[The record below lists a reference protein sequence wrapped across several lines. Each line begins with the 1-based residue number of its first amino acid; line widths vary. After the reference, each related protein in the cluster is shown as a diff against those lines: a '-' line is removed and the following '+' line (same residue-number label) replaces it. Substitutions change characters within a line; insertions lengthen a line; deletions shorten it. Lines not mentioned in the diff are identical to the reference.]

1 MCTSTREASS
11 VSADGQV
18 KFRADSRF
26 APSQWETAL
35 LCNAVSHWLGTSLES
50 ALKFT
55 QASQL
60 FVWHIEAWLKWP
72 PFSRRYLQMNFF
84 QWKCFN
90 FEYKMI
96 EKCFWGFNNRW
107 QNSIGAV
114 SAAGH
119 RIGAKPLLEP
129 MLTNYPNPVDAY
141 PGQVFVLYTCICLL
155 PCSSGN
161 GLDCQPPGRAIT
173 PNIGSMCHH
182 SLSRGFSPLGTKEA
196 CLNLTFDFFF
206 FADQSG
212 CRVLCVVEEQ

>member
-1 MCTSTREASS
+1 MKLRLCRQTARWSS
-11 VSADGQV
+11 GLILGLRPANERRRYFVTQS
-18 KFRADSRF
+18 
-26 APSQWETAL
+26 
-35 LCNAVSHWLGTSLES
+35 NAVSHWLGTSLES

-72 PFSRRYLQMNFF
+72 PFCRRYLQMNFF

-141 PGQVFVLYTCICLL
+141 PGQVFVLYV
-155 PCSSGN
+155 CSHVPVATDWTANRQVVRSHPTSGACVIIPYLG
-161 GLDCQPPGRAIT
+161 GLAHLAQKRPA
-173 PNIGSMCHH
+173 
-182 SLSRGFSPLGTKEA
+182 
-196 CLNLTFDFFF
+196 
-206 FADQSG
+206 
-212 CRVLCVVEEQ
+212 